1 MLKTMYEKR
10 EREEMMT
17 DDLSI
22 QQVSKTSLI

>member
-22 QQVSKTSLI
+22 QLVHKTLLI